1 MVGFK
6 KLKQLN
12 SAIIDFHL
20 IIVETANL
28 ASAFLQI
35 IYPYF
40 IKKRFYIFLS
50 AFSKKNFY
58 YYFC

>member
-12 SAIIDFHL
+12 SAIIYFHL

-40 IKKRFYIFLS
+40 IK
-50 AFSKKNFY
+50 N
-58 YYFC
+58 